1 MIERIAGFIWYFG
14 AWIIAGLLLSKVFP
28 SFSKPSFLVM
38 LLWTIWTGSGF
49 VVSMGRSHD

>member
-49 VVSMGRSHD
+49 VVAMGRGR